1 MISSIYENYTSQ
13 QKSRGDRM
21 ATSSNFD
28 QAAYFAKIREWSDR
42 KNKEIKLEEKTLSN
56 VKRAHTFR
64 FCKENDIYQT
74 KYSRGGDQEIDEL
87 ERMATTTPESTNDGS
102 TTDGSTI
109 DGSTNDGSTSGEFN
123 RKRNMSNR
131 WLKTN
136 TPGSGK

>member
-1 MISSIYENYTSQ
+1 
-13 QKSRGDRM
+13 M
-21 ATSSNFD
+21 ATSFNFD
-28 QAAYFAKIREWSDR
+28 QPAYFAKIKEWSDR
-42 KNKEIKLEEKTLSN
+42 KYKEIDLEEKTLSN

-64 FCKENDIYQT
+64 FCKESDIYKT

-87 ERMATTTPESTNDGS
+87 ERMATTTDESTTAGSTTDKSTTGES
-102 TTDGSTI
+102 TTDGST
-109 DGSTNDGSTSGEFN
+109 TGEFN

>member
-1 MISSIYENYTSQ
+1 
-13 QKSRGDRM
+13 M
-21 ATSSNFD
+21 AASSNFD

-42 KNKEIKLEEKTLSN
+42 KYKEIKLEEKTLSN

-64 FCKENDIYQT
+64 FCKESDIYQI

-87 ERMATTTPESTNDGS
+87 ERMATTTPEP
-102 TTDGSTI
+102 
-109 DGSTNDGSTSGEFN
+109 TNDGSTSGEFN